1 MTGTSGPR
9 TGRARVLIVDDEP
22 ALGEV
27 LSVAVTEAARRPYP
41 ALDGRSGLR
50 TARGCAPHAVVPD
63 GMPPAL
69 DGLQVLRR
77 MCFENP
83 KLPVR
88 TLTAPDALAHRLDA
102 PETGA
107 DDSVHVLGD
116 LVTTEDTR
124 EVRRAGGNVRL
135 TARECDLLEHPRQI
149 LRKARIPDHLRRASF
164 GGGNLVQVSIPRLRR
179 KTDKGRAP
187 MIPTVRG
194 LGYAI
199 RAAGEGR

>member
-27 LSVAVTEAARRPYP
+27 PSVAVTEAARRPYP

-69 DGLQVLRR
+69 DGLQVPRRLR
-77 MCFENP
+77 FDNP
-83 KLPVR
+83 KPPVR
-88 TLTAPDALAHRLDA
+88 TLTAPDAPAHRLDA

-107 DDSVHVLGD
+107 DASVHVRGD
-116 LVTTEDTR
+116 LVTIEDTR
-124 EVRRAGGNVRL
+124 EVRHAGGSVRL
-135 TARECDLLEHPRQI
+135 TAGEYDLLAHPRQI
-149 LRKARIPDHLRRASF
+149 LRKARIPEHLRCGFF
-164 GGGNLVQVSIPRLRR
+164 GV
-179 KTDKGRAP
+179 
-187 MIPTVRG
+187 
-194 LGYAI
+194 LGYAV
-199 RAAGEGR
+199 RAAEEGR